1 MNTLETYFGQIGK
14 RPLLTHAQEIEC
26 SQAIETGDAAARRRM
41 IEHNLRLV
49 VSIAKRYQNRGR
61 DMEDLIQEGN
71 IGLMKAV
78 EKFDWK
84 RGFRFSTYA
93 SWWIRQAITRDIM
106 CNNRNIRVPAHIRG
120 LSAKIFRVMESYKQ
134 EFGVDP
140 SASEIGTMLNIDE
153 SDVIMVMDAI
163 RSEFSLDS
171 IPMGKD
177 GEARP
182 LSEIMPDDNATDPG
196 EAICQRQVM
205 AIVRQALTTLTPK
218 EEQVMRLRFG
228 ISEDPADHE
237 RFPITK
243 SQLKLLELRATGAK

>member
-1 MNTLETYFGQIGK
+1 MNTLESYFGQIGK
-14 RPLLTHAQEIEC
+14 QSLLSHAQEVEY
-26 SQAIETGDAAARRRM
+26 SQAIELGDEKARRLM

-61 DMEDLIQEGN
+61 DMEDLVQEGN

-120 LSAKIFRVMESYKQ
+120 LSAKIFRTMESYRQ

-140 SASEIGTMLNIDE
+140 SASEIATALGIDE
-153 SDVIMVMDAI
+153 SDIATVMDAV

-171 IPMGKD
+171 VPMGKD

-182 LSEIMPDDNATDPG
+182 LSEVLPDDNAQDPN

-205 AIVRQALTTLTPK
+205 EIVRQALTSLTPK

-228 ISEDPADHE
+228 ITEDPTDHE
-237 RFPITK
+237 RFPI
-243 SQLKLLELRATGAK
+243 SAAQIKLLEFRANGKN